1 MEDYYE
7 NGQEQLLL
15 ELGQLVKPLQYL
27 TENPSKIPRFLRE
40 FGWDIDRIPS
50 FPIIELQSGLS
61 SIGALIEE
69 LLSLVETP
77 PETLLDLASALE
89 ISSNLFQAVE
99 DIKNIAD
106 MPDVDMPET
115 LKEQFTDLAKKISD
129 FLLTGYLEHNSPKL
143 YSIFLVLGLI
153 DSHHLK
159 APVDHIGN
167 GEDGWYLG
175 YNNISEIKYDK
186 ISDIFD
192 DPIQYLKDEFF
203 PDSELLDTVEEV
215 QEFSDKLFPRL
226 ELLFL
231 NLGFEVSY
239 GFDDDYETEID
250 LEVYKVLKRSFS
262 ISYSVTDEVKVGATF
277 NYSPAGEDGYGL
289 VIVPYGDW
297 NFTKKLGKWIFQST
311 ISASIDGF
319 SINNS
324 GINFPDTFDSVSLD
338 FFGKISKDYEILNP
352 QKRRLGSTTG
362 TRLEMGSVSFEVLGQ
377 FDEGDLEYGV
387 KLYLERFGLFVGGG
401 EGDGFLNKIF
411 KEPIEID
418 FDLIA
423 GWSNKLGFYMEGSA
437 SLEVAIPVH
446 KTVLG
451 LKIETVFIVL
461 TFKDGGLVAE
471 ISADTGIELG
481 PFSASVSRL
490 GLASNMQF
498 ERGNLGFMNADLKF
512 KPPSGIG
519 LSIDASAV
527 KGGGYLFF
535 NHEEQKY
542 AGVAELSVKD
552 KISLKVVGI
561 LTTKLPGKD
570 DGYSLLLLVTAE
582 FTPINLAFGF
592 TLNGV
597 GGLVAINRTMNL
609 QALRDGVKNNS
620 IDNVMF
626 PDDPVANAPQIISD
640 LETIFP
646 IQEGRYAFG
655 VMGLIGWGTPTLITM
670 EIGLMLE
677 VPKPVRLAILGVV
690 KAIMPEVEEGK
701 ESLLQIQINFVGTID
716 FEAKYITFDASIF
729 DSKFVKFTLSG
740 DMAFRLKWGD
750 EPNFLL
756 SVGGFHPAFTPP
768 PLDLPSMSRLTISLL
783 GEEDPRLT
791 LSTYFA
797 ITSNTVQFGA
807 LLDFYYSVT
816 KNIEVLGNLGFDV
829 LIQFSPFYLRADLY
843 ATLAVVYKK
852 EAVMAVSLYG
862 MLEGPAPWHAVGK
875 AEFTF
880 LKLKLKASFDK
891 TFGEEENTELPDK
904 EVAPLLIAEGSKS
917 DNWEGVF
924 PAASNLLVSLK
935 KQEPVEGVILS
946 HPNGSLRFSQKIVPL
961 DTTINKFGK
970 QEPADYKHFSVIIAN
985 EAGVDFDSNVTK
997 EFFAPADF
1005 IELSDTQKL
1014 TRKSFEKM
1022 NSGVAV
1028 SGSDNYESSFYLGR
1042 SLEYEHVVY
1051 DNARQGEQLDNVLEA
1066 QVPFN
1071 AFSRNNASARSTF
1084 GSLKKPDSNFEPN
1097 KVHLSDDTYTIAEL
1111 EGLSL
1116 YLGDEGEYSFGSEAE
1131 AYETLERIIEE
1142 NPGLTDKID
1151 VVPTYEFA

>member
-1 MEDYYE
+1 MSEKK
-7 NGQEQLLL
+7 NAQKIILQEVGRLL
-15 ELGQLVKPLQYL
+15 EPI
-27 TENPSKIPRFLRE
+27 THIAENPDKLDGFFKKL
-40 FGWDIDRIPS
+40 GWDINNIS
-50 FPIIELQSGLS
+50 GFPLDDLTLS
-61 SIGALIEE
+61 ISTISSTVDTIKDLI
-69 LLSLVETP
+69 ETP
-77 PETLLDLASALE
+77 PESLEDLKN
-89 ISSNLFQAVE
+89 IINTFSNLFQALDELVNVIDTPAEIPSSLKLEFKKVGE
-99 DIKNIAD
+99 DI
-106 MPDVDMPET
+106 V
-115 LKEQFTDLAKKISD
+115 S
-129 FLLTGYLEHNSPKL
+129 LLTTNYLFQFAPKL
-143 YSIFLVLGLI
+143 YGLFSLLGII
-153 DSHHLK
+153 DASVFNS
-159 APVDHIGN
+159 PS
-167 GEDGWYLG
+167 GEIINLDDNWVKLDQNLSKVRYD
-175 YNNISEIKYDK
+175 NIESLFE
-186 ISDIFD
+186 
-192 DPIQYLKDEFF
+192 DPIQYLKDQFLGGADNINSDLEAKQFSDIFF
-203 PDSELLDTVEEV
+203 PKLRYLLYSLGIRSRYQIFPDDSLDIENRTLSINYPIEFGLQIGLRLFFALDVEGNYALHLKPTGDFN
-215 QEFSDKLFPRL
+215 FSKT
-226 ELLFL
+226 L
-231 NLGFEVSY
+231 NDWVIQMGMSSSI
-239 GFDDDYETEID
+239 DD
-250 LEVYKVLKRSFS
+250 FS
-262 ISYSVTDEVKVGATF
+262 ISHSNV
-277 NYSPAGEDGYGL
+277 
-289 VIVPYGDW
+289 
-297 NFTKKLGKWIFQST
+297 
-311 ISASIDGF
+311 
-319 SINNS
+319 
-324 GINFPDTFDSVSLD
+324 NFPIDISSVNLD
-338 FFGKISKDYEILNP
+338 VDLYVLRFFTDQLQEQQI
-352 QKRRLGSTTG
+352 GSTNG
-362 TRLEMGSVSFEVLGQ
+362 TRLEIGGIAFRGFGNFENGKI
-377 FDEGDLEYGV
+377 DYGIEAFLKRM
-387 KLYLERFGLFVGGG
+387 KLVVGGG

-418 FDLIA
+418 FDLMG
-423 GWSNKLGFYMEGSA
+423 GWSKKLGFYFRGSA
-437 SLEVAIPVH
+437 SLELVIPVH

-451 LKIETVFIVL
+451 LKIETIFIVL
-461 TFKDGGLVAE
+461 TFKDGGLIAE

-756 SVGGFHPAFTPP
+756 SVGGFHPAYTPP
-768 PLDLPSMSRLTISLL
+768 PLDLPSMNRLTISLL

-816 KNIEVLGNLGFDV
+816 NNVEVLGNLGFDV

-917 DNWEGVF
+917 DNWEGMF

-961 DTTINKFGK
+961 ETTINKFGK
-970 QEPADYKHFSVIIAN
+970 QEPADYKHFSVSIAN

-1022 NSGVAV
+1022 NSGVAI

-1051 DNARQGEQLDNVLEA
+1051 DNVRQGEQLDNVLEA
-1066 QVPFN
+1066 QIPFN
-1071 AFSRNNASARSTF
+1071 AFSRNNTSARSTF
-1084 GSLKKPDSNFEPN
+1084 GSLKKPGSNFEPN
-1097 KVHLSDDTYTIAEL
+1097 KVHLSDDAYTIAEL

-1116 YLGDEGEYSFGSEAE
+1116 YLGDGGEYSFGSEAE